1 MNFKKIALA
10 LAIASSFGAHAEL
23 TLTDYQ
29 GSNAA
34 VEGQETLYADFTSA
48 ATEGNTAYV
57 FQQGGASGTTG
68 GSLALVNQTDG
79 ANYAMVVQSGIG
91 ALAFVN
97 QTGGGA
103 QNKIMI
109 MQVETGSTTRT
120 TTLSDASVVATLAAT
135 ELSTRSLSV
144 GGNAVLAQQT
154 AGDAANSGF
163 VYQNGTNNF
172 AALVQTGNVA
182 NFAYITQYASGSAA
196 LIKQQ

>member
-1 MNFKKIALA
+1 VI
-10 LAIASSFGAHAEL
+10 
-23 TLTDYQ
+23 
-29 GSNAA
+29 
-34 VEGQETLYADFTSA
+34 
-48 ATEGNTAYV
+48 
-57 FQQGGASGTTG
+57 
-68 GSLALVNQTDG
+68 QTDA

-120 TTLSDASVVATLAAT
+120 TTLTDTANVATLAAT

-154 AGDAANSGF
+154 AGDSVNSGF

-182 NFAYITQYASGSAA
+182 NFAYITQIASGSAA

>member
-1 MNFKKIALA
+1 
-10 LAIASSFGAHAEL
+10 
-23 TLTDYQ
+23 
-29 GSNAA
+29 
-34 VEGQETLYADFTSA
+34 
-48 ATEGNTAYV
+48 
-57 FQQGGASGTTG
+57 
-68 GSLALVNQTDG
+68 
-79 ANYAMVVQSGIG
+79 MVVQSGIG

-120 TTLSDASVVATLAAT
+120 TTLTDTANVATLAAT

-154 AGDAANSGF
+154 AGDSVNSGF

-182 NFAYITQYASGSAA
+182 NFAYITQIASGSAA